1 MLGSKRPTFKP
12 TAYGYTRRKRRIPR
26 WLVLMITGMVLGAGG
41 LLFIQKSY
49 GPPMLTVE
57 QSQQLHDEL
66 NAAKAE
72 NQRLQSRINL
82 AERERDTS
90 LAQVSEATEKLTH
103 HDAIVSALE
112 KDLVLFA
119 DAMPADPRGTSPGI
133 RAADFTNKD
142 NELDYSILLMQDS
155 DKADTTFKG
164 TLSLN
169 IQGRYPNGRTGY
181 FDSEPV
187 SVELGRYTH
196 VQGAVE
202 LPSGMTARQVT
213 IQVYP
218 QDNTQ
223 RTAAMRI
230 INVR

>member
-1 MLGSKRPTFKP
+1 MLGSKRPIFKP
-12 TAYGYTRRKRRIPR
+12 TAYGHTRRKRRVPR

-66 NAAKAE
+66 NTAKAE

-90 LAQVSEATEKLTH
+90 LSQVAEANEKLTQH
-103 HDAIVSALE
+103 NAIVSALE
-112 KDLVLFA
+112 QDLTLFA
-119 DAMPADPRGTSPGI
+119 AAMPPDPRGTSPGV
-133 RAADFTNKD
+133 RAADFTNQD
-142 NELDYSILLMQDS
+142 SELLYNILLMQDEG
-155 DKADTTFKG
+155 KTATFKG
-164 TLSLN
+164 TMTFN

-181 FDSEPV
+181 IDSEPV
-187 SVELGRYTH
+187 PIEFGRYLH
-196 VQGAVE
+196 ANGSVE
-202 LPSGMTARQVT
+202 LPSGMVARQVT

-218 QDNTQ
+218 EGNTQ
-223 RTAAMRI
+223 RAVAMRI

>member
-12 TAYGYTRRKRRIPR
+12 TAYGHTRRKRRIPR

-49 GPPMLTVE
+49 GPQMLTVE

-72 NQRLQSRINL
+72 NQRLQSRVTL
-82 AERERDTS
+82 AERERDIS
-90 LAQVSEATEKLTH
+90 LTQVTESTEKLAK
-103 HDAIVSALE
+103 HDSIVSQLE
-112 KDLVLFA
+112 QDLVLFA
-119 DAMPADPRGTSPGI
+119 AAMPADPRGTSPGV
-133 RAADFTNKD
+133 RAADFTNAD
-142 NELDYSILLMQDS
+142 GELNYNILLMQDS
-155 DKADTTFKG
+155 ADAATFTG
-164 TLSLN
+164 TLVLN

-181 FDSEPV
+181 IDSEPIPL
-187 SVELGRYTH
+187 EFGRYVH
-196 VQGAVE
+196 AQGEVE

-213 IQVYP
+213 IQVYAEG
-218 QDNTQ
+218 NTD
-223 RTAAMRI
+223 RTVAMRI

>member
-49 GPPMLTVE
+49 GPQMLY
-57 QSQQLHDEL
+57 DEL

-72 NQRLQSRINL
+72 NQRLQSRVTL

-90 LAQVSEATEKLTH
+90 LTQVTESTEKLAQ
-103 HDAIVSALE
+103 HDSIVSQLE
-112 KDLVLFA
+112 QDLALFA
-119 DAMPADPRGTSPGI
+119 ASMPADPRGTSPGV
-133 RAADFTNKD
+133 RAADFSNAEG
-142 NELDYSILLMQDS
+142 ELNYNILLMQDS
-155 DKADTTFKG
+155 EDAATFKG
-164 TLSLN
+164 TMVLN

-181 FDSEPV
+181 IDSEPI
-187 SVELGRYTH
+187 SLEFGRYVH
-196 VQGAVE
+196 AHGEIE

-218 QDNTQ
+218 EGNTD